1 MKEQEQ
7 ELGSHWPR
15 VGQREYP
22 SGITL
27 VLVSTWQQYPSGT
40 LVLVSSRS
48 ILAASHWSPL
58 GSAAR
63 ILLAAAA
70 TDHCSKELLP
80 PGQRERAI

>member
-1 MKEQEQ
+1 MVASDIKKEQ

-40 LVLVSSRS
+40 LQCTG
-48 ILAASHWSPL
+48 A
-58 GSAAR
+58 
-63 ILLAAAA
+63 
-70 TDHCSKELLP
+70 
-80 PGQRERAI
+80 GQQ

>member
-27 VLVSTWQQYPSGT
+27 VLVSTWQYPSGIA
-40 LVLVSSRS
+40 LVTTWQQR
-48 ILAASHWSPL
+48 
-58 GSAAR
+58 R
-63 ILLAAAA
+63 QDTAAA